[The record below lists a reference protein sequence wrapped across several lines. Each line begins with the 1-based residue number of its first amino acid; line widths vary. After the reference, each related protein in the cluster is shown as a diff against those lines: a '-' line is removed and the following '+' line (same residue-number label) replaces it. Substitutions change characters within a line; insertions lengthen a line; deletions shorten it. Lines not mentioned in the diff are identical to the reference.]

1 MDFNSILKKG
11 EEFVQSQSKGDGKSG
26 ENQYGAY
33 AKDAETVYNDFQKEG
48 TFSERAQQSYKDVT
62 ANHKQS
68 SSSSE
73 GQSDNK
79 SDNKEESKN

>member
-11 EEFVQSQSKGDGKSG
+11 EEFVQSQNKGDGKSGSG

-48 TFSERAQQSYKDVT
+48 TLSERAQQSYKDVS

-68 SSSSE
+68 STSSE
-73 GQSDNK
+73 GNTDK
-79 SDNKEESKN
+79 KEENKN